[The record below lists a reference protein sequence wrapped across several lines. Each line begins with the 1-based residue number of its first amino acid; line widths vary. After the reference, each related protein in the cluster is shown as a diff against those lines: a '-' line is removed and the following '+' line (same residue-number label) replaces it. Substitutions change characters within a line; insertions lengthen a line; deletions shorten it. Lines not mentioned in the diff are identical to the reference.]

1 MSAGSVL
8 ITGVED
14 PLGRRL
20 AERMA
25 TRADLEIVIGV
36 ADAASSAIDG
46 VEVMRLPREYTE
58 LADLLVSRAVD
69 TIIHADRRWTHSAVG
84 GDGRS
89 QHVIATMQLA
99 AAAAHDAATVRRVV
113 MVSSTSVYPASSRA
127 PLLHPE
133 SEQLHAEEGTLAA
146 SVLEA
151 EGFVRDLAT
160 TNPNLSVSILRLAD
174 LTGPDT
180 TDPLG
185 QLLSG
190 RVVPAV
196 WGFDPTVQLLHVD
209 DAVAALEHA
218 ADHELAGVYNV
229 ASNRL
234 VRWRRAAR
242 LAGKPLI
249 ELPFVPPPLLTAM
262 VQWAYR
268 LNTGDDVLDVL
279 RYGRRAA
286 TDAFHRS
293 GFQPTWTAEH
303 CVRRSRSAASPPP
316 RQGRAP
322 GLARPRQDR
331 LARRHPIDG

>member
-14 PLGRRL
+14 SIGRRL

-25 TRADLEIVIGV
+25 ARADLETVIGL
-36 ADAASSAIDG
+36 ADAPSTAVEG
-46 VEVMRLPREYTE
+46 VEVMRQHQEYTE

-69 TIIHADRRWTHSAVG
+69 TIIHADRRWTQSAVG

-146 SVLEA
+146 SLLEA
-151 EGFVRDLAT
+151 EGFVRDLAS

-174 LTGPDT
+174 LAGSDT
-180 TDPLG
+180 TDTLG
-185 QLLSG
+185 RLLSG

-196 WGFDPTVQLLHVD
+196 WGFDPAVQLLHVD

-249 ELPFVPPPLLTAM
+249 ELPFVPPPLGTAM
-262 VQWAYR
+262 VRWAYR
-268 LNTGDDVLDVL
+268 LSAGDDVLDVL

-286 TDAFHRS
+286 TDALHRS
-293 GFQPTWTAEH
+293 GFQPTWSAEH
-303 CVRRSRSAASPPP
+303 CVRRSPSR
-316 RQGRAP
+316 
-322 GLARPRQDR
+322 
-331 LARRHPIDG
+331 

>member
-1 MSAGSVL
+1 MHS
-8 ITGVED
+8 
-14 PLGRRL
+14 
-20 AERMA
+20 
-25 TRADLEIVIGV
+25 DL
-36 ADAASSAIDG
+36 
-46 VEVMRLPREYTE
+46 
-58 LADLLVSRAVD
+58 
-69 TIIHADRRWTHSAVG
+69 G

-133 SEQLHAEEGTLAA
+133 SEELHAEEGTLAA

-174 LTGPDT
+174 LAGPDT
-180 TDPLG
+180 TDTLG
-185 QLLSG
+185 RLLSG
-190 RVVPAV
+190 RVVPAI
-196 WGFDPTVQLLHVD
+196 WGFDPAVQLLHVD

-229 ASNRL
+229 ASHRL
-234 VRWRRAAR
+234 IRWRRAAR
-242 LAGKPLI
+242 LAGKPII
-249 ELPFVPPPLLTAM
+249 ELPFVPPRLLTAM

-268 LNTGDDVLDVL
+268 LNAGDDVLDVL

-286 TDAFHRS
+286 TDALHRS
-293 GFQPTWTAEH
+293 GFQASWTAVH
-303 CVRRSRSAASPPP
+303 CARRSTWP
-316 RQGRAP
+316 RDNRGV
-322 GLARPRQDR
+322 R
-331 LARRHPIDG
+331 LAT

>member
-1 MSAGSVL
+1 
-8 ITGVED
+8 
-14 PLGRRL
+14 
-20 AERMA
+20 
-25 TRADLEIVIGV
+25 
-36 ADAASSAIDG
+36 
-46 VEVMRLPREYTE
+46 MRLHQEYTE

-69 TIIHADRRWTHSAVG
+69 TIIHADRRWTQSAVA

-89 QHVIATMQLA
+89 QHVIA
-99 AAAAHDAATVRRVV
+99 HHATRRRGRRRRSHRASFV

-146 SVLEA
+146 SLLEA

-174 LTGPDT
+174 LAGPDT
-180 TDPLG
+180 TDTLG
-185 QLLSG
+185 RLLSG

-196 WGFDPTVQLLHVD
+196 WGFNPAVQLLHVD

-249 ELPFVPPPLLTAM
+249 ELPFVPPPLGTAM
-262 VQWAYR
+262 VRWAYR
-268 LNTGDDVLDVL
+268 LNAGDDVLDVL

-286 TDAFHRS
+286 TDALHRS

-303 CVRRSRSAASPPP
+303 CVRRSPSR
-316 RQGRAP
+316 
-322 GLARPRQDR
+322 
-331 LARRHPIDG
+331 

>member
-1 MSAGSVL
+1 MTARTVL

-14 PLGRRL
+14 SLGRRL
-20 AERMA
+20 AESMA

-36 ADAASSAIDG
+36 ADAASSAIG
-46 VEVMRLPREYTE
+46 GAEVMRLPREYTE
-58 LADLLVSRAVD
+58 LADVLVRRAVD
-69 TIIHADRRWTHSAVG
+69 TIIHADRRWTQSGVG
-84 GDGRS
+84 GDGRG

-99 AAAAHDAATVRRVV
+99 AAAAHEAATVRRVV
-113 MVSSTSVYPASSRA
+113 MASSTSVYPASSRA
-127 PLLHPE
+127 SQLHPE
-133 SEQLHAEEGTLAA
+133 TEQLHAEEGTLAA

-151 EGFVRDLAT
+151 EGFMRDLGT

-180 TDPLG
+180 TDTLG
-185 QLLSG
+185 RLLSG
-190 RVVPAV
+190 RVVPAI
-196 WGFDPTVQLLHVD
+196 WGFDPAVQLLHVD

-229 ASNRL
+229 ASDRL

-249 ELPFVPPPLLTAM
+249 DLPFLPPQLLTAL
-262 VQWAYR
+262 VRWSYR
-268 LNTGDDVLDVL
+268 LNAGDDVLDVL

-286 TDAFHRS
+286 TDAFNRS

-303 CVRRSRSAASPPP
+303 CLRRSSSR
-316 RQGRAP
+316 
-322 GLARPRQDR
+322 
-331 LARRHPIDG
+331 